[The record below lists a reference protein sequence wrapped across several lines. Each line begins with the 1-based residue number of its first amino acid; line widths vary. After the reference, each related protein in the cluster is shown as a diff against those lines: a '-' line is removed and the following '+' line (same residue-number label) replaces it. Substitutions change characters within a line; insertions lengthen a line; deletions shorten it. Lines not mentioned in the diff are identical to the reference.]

1 MRKAQEEGLGR
12 FPGESSSDT
21 SLDRPSSASSVAT
34 LSNGETASRARHD
47 PFLSPPASL
56 TFTPNETI
64 PPSFSFIGT
73 NVEVPI
79 GGDLVSTVTDIDI
92 SAYPFLPESLFP
104 HSTNL
109 QLLDE
114 KNNPAYVF
122 RHGQRTSSS
131 TTPPQLW
138 SLPLIHFLSNVRPDV
153 FHPNSTRKML
163 FRS

>member
-1 MRKAQEEGLGR
+1 MVASPGSRSRTHLWIGR
-12 FPGESSSDT
+12 VLLHLWQPYQMARPHRVHGMILSFP
-21 SLDRPSSASSVAT
+21 LPLPS
-34 LSNGETASRARHD
+34 
-47 PFLSPPASL
+47 LSP
-56 TFTPNETI
+56 PNETI

-109 QLLDE
+109 QLPDE